1 MNDSTILKTGKH
13 KGKALA
19 NVPAKH
25 LIKLYKKGGIS
36 EDLKNYIEDNMD
48 VLKQEVESKI

>member
-1 MNDSTILKTGKH
+1 MNDSTIYPKGKH

-19 NVPAKH
+19 NIPAKF
-25 LIKLYKKGGIS
+25 LLKLYRKNEVS

-48 VLKQEVESKI
+48 VLKQEVERG